1 MTSRRARAA
10 SGELTCSTANVK
22 QTTQPRQARF
32 FKFSDLAPSDVFLPA
47 WPHLPQS
54 TQTVPHP
61 RDTSSLGCFSE
72 FWSFSRTP
80 RFSFWNRLQ
89 FPFTC
94 VLSSALAPPHL
105 TTQFCRPT
113 SQLSEEHRILS
124 HMFVRILLGLWYYK
138 LRNKTFLASK
148 LREPFQE
155 TGNLATSRSSKWFF
169 IYTELEHVSLGTTS
183 SNNGIL
189 SKTWKELKIDFTQS
203 R

>member
-1 MTSRRARAA
+1 MEEWLAGEPEQQVESSHVELQML
-10 SGELTCSTANVK
+10 SGQHNLE
-22 QTTQPRQARF
+22 RQH
-32 FKFSDLAPSDVFLPA
+32 SLNSQSLPPA

-72 FWSFSRTP
+72 FWSFRRTP

-105 TTQFCRPT
+105 TTQFCRRT
-113 SQLSEEHRILS
+113 FQLSEEHRILS

-169 IYTELEHVSLGTTS
+169 IYTELEHASLGTSS

-189 SKTWKELKIDFTQS
+189 SKTWKELEIDFTQS